1 MFRETEPNMPADKHP
16 RRFGLPEI
24 GFTLGGLLA
33 FSGIALV
40 FLPAALLALG
50 ALLMAVTWRAA

>member
-1 MFRETEPNMPADKHP
+1 MLRETEANLPHEKRA
-16 RRFGLPEI
+16 RRIGLPEV
-24 GFTLGGLLA
+24 GFAVGGLLA

-50 ALLMAVTWRAA
+50 VLLMTVCWKLA

>member
-1 MFRETEPNMPADKHP
+1 MFRETEPNLPADKHP

-50 ALLMAVTWRAA
+50 VLLMTVCWVVS